1 MAWDELA
8 FGKILYSDCSTYSY
22 TRIPHFLQGPKYFI
36 TTKGLVIRGG
46 HKGIGDLLL
55 WERMVE
61 PGVIDGN
68 RFAGIDLSGTV
79 NFSTPITLMG
89 KDGNKQEFPKMPTS
103 FYMKL
108 MQAWN
113 ITKMFPDGNR
123 EIALLI
129 WKDNI
134 DNPNMKTKQDYINKI
149 YEYKIK
155 KIFRGDFYYQ
165 DKAIQMFKEKELN
178 LDDIDKYGKEKI
190 KQIIDQYNETK
201 KTGKKKGKKK
211 EKNSSS
217 NNKDHNNGFSP
228 TKKYQQHR
236 NYGENR

>member
-8 FGKILYSDCSTYSY
+8 FGKILYSDYSIYSY
-22 TRIPHFLQGPKYFI
+22 SRIPHLLQGPRYFI

-55 WERMVE
+55 WDRMIE

-68 RFAGIDLSGTV
+68 RFAGIDITGTV

-89 KDGNKQEFPKMPTS
+89 RDGNKQEFPKMPTS
-103 FYMKL
+103 FYRKL

-190 KQIIDQYNETK
+190 KQIIDNNRDDETK
-201 KTGKKKGKKK
+201 D
-211 EKNSSS
+211 EEDSSS
-217 NNKDHNNGFSP
+217 NNKNDTNNRVSP
-228 TKKYQQHR
+228 IKKYQQHS

>member
-1 MAWDELA
+1 MAWLDEAA
-8 FGKILYSDCSTYSY
+8 FGKVLYSDYSAY
-22 TRIPHFLQGPKYFI
+22 SFSRIPHLLIGPRYFI

-46 HKGIGDLLL
+46 QKGEGDLLT
-55 WERMVE
+55 WEKMKE
-61 PGVIDGN
+61 PGTMDGY
-68 RFAGIDLSGTV
+68 RYAGIDLSGTIK
-79 NFSTPITLMG
+79 FSTPITLLG

-165 DKAIQMFKEKELN
+165 DKEIQMFKEKELN
-178 LDDIDKYGKEKI
+178 IDDIDKYGKEKI

-201 KTGKKKGKKK
+201 KDGKKERKK
-211 EKNSSS
+211 ER
-217 NNKDHNNGFSP
+217 
-228 TKKYQQHR
+228 KKFIIKQQR
-236 NYGENR
+236 P

>member
-8 FGKILYSDCSTYSY
+8 FGKILYSDYSTYSY
-22 TRIPHFLQGPKYFI
+22 TRIPHLLQGPRYFI

-46 HKGIGDLLL
+46 HKGLGDLLL

-103 FYMKL
+103 FYRKL

-113 ITKMFPDGNR
+113 ITKMFSDGNR

-134 DNPNMKTKQDYINKI
+134 DNPNMQTKQDYINKI

-165 DKAIQMFKEKELN
+165 NKAMQMFKEKELK
-178 LDDIDKYGKEKI
+178 LDDIDKHGKEKI
-190 KQIIDQYNETK
+190 KQIIDQYNERDNETK
-201 KTGKKKGKKK
+201 EDG
-211 EKNSSS
+211 KNSPS
-217 NNKDHNNGFSP
+217 NNKNHNNGFSP

>member
-8 FGKILYSDCSTYSY
+8 FGKILYSDYSIYSY
-22 TRIPHFLQGPKYFI
+22 SRIPHLLQGPRYFI

-55 WERMVE
+55 WDRMIE

-68 RFAGIDLSGTV
+68 RFAGIDITGTV

-89 KDGNKQEFPKMPTS
+89 RDGNKQEFPKMPTS
-103 FYMKL
+103 FYRKL

-113 ITKMFPDGNR
+113 IAKMFSDGNR

-134 DNPNMKTKQDYINKI
+134 DNPNLQTKQDYINKI

-165 DKAIQMFKEKELN
+165 NKAMQMFKEKELK
-178 LDDIDKYGKEKI
+178 LDDIDKNGKEKI
-190 KQIIDQYNETK
+190 KQIIDKYNNRDDETK
-201 KTGKKKGKKK
+201 D
-211 EKNSSS
+211 EREDSSS
-217 NNKDHNNGFSP
+217 NNKNNTTNRVSP
-228 TKKYQQHR
+228 IKKYQQHR